1 MCALCTCKSSVLDL
15 MEDAQRVILLIFFLP
30 YEEVVLILILMEH
43 AQRELPVHSKVTDK
57 SVFILILMEHAQ
69 REGLRRLIMC
79 KITAH

>member
-43 AQRELPVHSKVTDK
+43 AQRGNIAINVKT
-57 SVFILILMEHAQ
+57 ILFMS
-69 REGLRRLIMC
+69 
-79 KITAH
+79 